1 MTLLV
6 KNAGEK
12 SRKRLPYDADVFGAE
27 SPSPTPRFLRKKIVC
42 DTEPIVIKS
51 VRYRLRD
58 SGGMASKGRREEYVA
73 KAKEAEEQA
82 EKVKDEASKASWL
95 RIAAGHHDLAARQSN
110 TE

>member
-1 MTLLV
+1 
-6 KNAGEK
+6 
-12 SRKRLPYDADVFGAE
+12 
-27 SPSPTPRFLRKKIVC
+27 
-42 DTEPIVIKS
+42 
-51 VRYRLRD
+51 
-58 SGGMASKGRREEYVA
+58 MASKGRREEYLA